1 MPPKK
6 SESKNV
12 VARFFIAIGNGIKW
26 FIWAIIEFIKNLILA
41 IFEIIRDVFFAIAK
55 FLYHVR
61 NSILWVWLLALV
73 TILTAS
79 ITIWVL
85 SASVKNIDES
95 SIGKK
100 YFEKMEFLID
110 LHAEKIKADLMK
122 SIVEESS

>member
-1 MPPKK
+1 MPAKK
-6 SESKNV
+6 KPELNI
-12 VARFFIAIGNGIKW
+12 VARFFIAIGKGLKWLILGIL
-26 FIWAIIEFIKNLILA
+26 EFIKNFILA
-41 IFEIIRDVFFAIAK
+41 VLEIIRDVFFTVAK

-61 NSILWVWLLALV
+61 NSILWIWLLALC

-79 ITIWVL
+79 IAVWML

-110 LHAEKIKADLMK
+110 LHAEKVKTDLMR
-122 SIVEESS
+122 SVEKN